1 MRSRG
6 CDSRASTRGEFLGY
20 APSGKRVD
28 WMDAALFTVGEDGRI
43 ADLWVLGDVFGLMSQ
58 LRANAEK

>member
-1 MRSRG
+1 
-6 CDSRASTRGEFLGY
+6 
-20 APSGKRVD
+20 
-28 WMDAALFTVGEDGRI
+28 MDAALFTVGEDGRI